1 YAFTYLECEWLE
13 ISHSVSP
20 VSFWCEHKN
29 YQILLETLDADIICF
44 QEVKLT
50 LDRLDSSIAII
61 PGYDAYFSF
70 AKGKP
75 AYSGVVTYVKTNL
88 ITPVAAEEGIT
99 GIINQPPANM
109 KSPFDNNQSLS
120 DTRICSEIS
129 DLTTDELLDL
139 DSEGRCVILDF
150 KMFIL
155 FNLYCPHESSV
166 ERLPFKMNF
175 YKILQAR
182 VEALLRAG
190 RQVIILGDMNVTH
203 KEIDHCD
210 PQRSVREYEL
220 ESFDDHPARKWF
232 DGFVA
237 PNGPMVDLFRKFH
250 PDEEGMY
257 TCWNT
262 LINARPSNYGTRLDY
277 ILVSQG
283 LVKWFKSCSVEQQI
297 MGSDHCPVVGELY
310 DEIEEDGHKY
320 ILRNE
325 LNLSTNINHEKPET
339 PRLCAKYLPKFNG
352 SQRTLKSFFSKASTK
367 DDNSQSR
374 NGSDVI
380 KTPCD
385 NLSKSKNAD
394 FNIDNFRKKNSK
406 SSNKLMMSKPIKFGG
421 HKQRQKSVISSNQSS
436 LISYFKQST
445 QTESSSIIRTEKE
458 CNSKSLESSSNAD

>member
-1 YAFTYLECEWLE
+1 MRLLTWNVNGLRSLVQY
-13 ISHSVSP
+13 HP
-20 VSFWCEHKN
+20 WCEHKN

-99 GIINQPPANM
+99 GIINQPPADM

-129 DLTTDELLDL
+129 DLTTNELLDL

-232 DGFVA
+232 DGFVT
-237 PNGPMVDLFRKFH
+237 PNGPM
-250 PDEEGMY
+250 
-257 TCWNT
+257 
-262 LINARPSNYGTRLDY
+262 
-277 ILVSQG
+277 G

-320 ILRNE
+320 IFRNE
-325 LNLSTNINHEKPET
+325 LNLSININNEKPET

-352 SQRTLKSFFSKASTK
+352 SQRTLKNFFSKASTK

-394 FNIDNFRKKNSK
+394 FNIENFRKKISK
-406 SSNKLMMSKPIKFGG
+406 SSKNKLMMSKPIKFGG

>member
-1 YAFTYLECEWLE
+1 MRLLTWNVNGLRSLIQY
-13 ISHSVSP
+13 HP
-20 VSFWCEHKN
+20 WCEHKN
-29 YQILLETLDADIICF
+29 YQTLLETLDADIICF
-44 QEVKLT
+44 QEIKLT

-61 PGYDAYFSF
+61 HGYDAYFSF

-75 AYSGVVTYVKTNL
+75 AYSGVATYVKTNL
-88 ITPVAAEEGIT
+88 ITPVSAEEGIT
-99 GIINQPPANM
+99 GVLNQSPADV
-109 KSPFDNNQSLS
+109 KSPFDNHQSLS

-129 DLTTDELLDL
+129 DLTTNELLDL

-155 FNLYCPHESSV
+155 FNLYCPHESSS

-175 YKILQAR
+175 YKVLQAR
-182 VEALLRAG
+182 VEALLRVG
-190 RQVIILGDMNVTH
+190 RQVIVLGDMNVTH

-210 PQRSVREYEL
+210 PQRSIREHEL

-257 TCWNT
+257 T
-262 LINARPSNYGTRLDY
+262 L
-277 ILVSQG
+277 
-283 LVKWFKSCSVEQQI
+283 KWFKSCSVEQKI

-325 LNLSTNINHEKPET
+325 INLSTNINNEKSET

-352 SQRTLKSFFSKASTK
+352 SQRTLKSFFSKTSTK
-367 DDNSQSR
+367 NDNSQSR
-374 NGSDVI
+374 SGSEVI

-385 NLSKSKNAD
+385 NLPKSKNAD
-394 FNIDNFRKKNSK
+394 FNIVKVGKQISK
-406 SSNKLMMSKPIKFGG
+406 SSKKKSMTSKSIKFRG
-421 HKQRQKSVISSNQSS
+421 HKQRQKSVIPSNQPS
-436 LISYFKQST
+436 LTSYFKQST
-445 QTESSSIIRTEKE
+445 QTELSSIIRTEE
-458 CNSKSLESSSNAD
+458 GCNSESLESSSNAD